1 MPQRR
6 PAADGSGP
14 ADERLGLAM
23 LPVRLF
29 LGITFIYAG
38 IDKILDPAF
47 LRASGPG
54 SIAAQL
60 EGFSRVSPIGGLV
73 RIFEQHVPV
82 EIGWLIALAEIAIG
96 LGALTGL
103 ALRLAAAG
111 GLGLSLL
118 FWLTASWPTQP
129 YFYGPDLP
137 YAFAWLTVALVG
149 DGGRFT
155 IAGLFASREEVWTR
169 QGPQVLVDRR
179 IVLQAA
185 VIGAGALIVGGAAG
199 TLSRVFPGPVRTAVG
214 GPAPAGSS
222 TAGSPSV
229 SPPSTAPG
237 SSVPSGAGG
246 TSPAPTGTLI
256 ARTSQLTAHRAVTFQ
271 IPGNGDPG
279 VVLKLAS
286 GAVVAYDATCTHEGC
301 EVEYDTGS
309 GFLICPCHGATFD
322 PAHDAEVLAGPTDQP
337 LTRLPI
343 TIDGATGRVYL
354 SG

>member
-1 MPQRR
+1 
-6 PAADGSGP
+6 
-14 ADERLGLAM
+14 M
-23 LPVRLF
+23 LPARLF
-29 LGITFIYAG
+29 LGVTFIYAG
-38 IDKILDPAF
+38 LDKIVDPTF

-96 LGALTGL
+96 LGALTGI
-103 ALRLAAAG
+103 ALRLAAVG

-155 IAGLFASREEVWTR
+155 LADRFASRAESWTH
-169 QGPQVLVDRR
+169 QGPHVVVDRR
-179 IVLQAA
+179 VVLQAA
-185 VIGAGALIVGGAAG
+185 VLGAGALLIGGAAG
-199 TLSRVFPGPVRTAVG
+199 ALGRVFAGPAGVAVG
-214 GPAPAGSS
+214 GPSAAGSPTPGS
-222 TAGSPSV
+222 TDVGSPSV
-229 SPPSTAPG
+229 RPG
-237 SSVPSGAGG
+237 SSVPSGTGAPGPTASAATG
-246 TSPAPTGTLI
+246 PTGTLI
-256 ARTSQLTAHRAVTFQ
+256 ARTSQLTARRAVTFQ
-271 IPGNGDPG
+271 IPRNGDPG
-279 VVLKLAS
+279 VVIKLAS
-286 GAVVAYDATCTHEGC
+286 GSVVAYDATCTHEGC
-301 EVEYDTGS
+301 EVEYDAGS

-322 PAHDAEVLAGPTDQP
+322 PAHDAEVLAGPTNQP
-337 LTRLPI
+337 LARLPI